1 MPEMI
6 FDVRWPDGSV
16 DRCYSP
22 SLVMHDHLTDGA
34 SYTVDDFVSR
44 SVSALD
50 TASERVRA
58 KYGFACTSAMAT
70 SEQII
75 SRSARF
81 AGDAVVTVAHMHPP
95 LDTPDTAGRRSQGAS

>member
-1 MPEMI
+1 MPEMT

-34 SYTVDDFVSR
+34 SYTVDDFVTR

-50 TASERVRA
+50 AAAERVRA

-70 SEQII
+70 SEKIV
-75 SRSARF
+75 SSSTRF
-81 AGDAVVTVAHMHPP
+81 AGDAVVTVTQMHPP
-95 LDTPDTAGRRSQGAS
+95 LHAPASVGHRSHGAS